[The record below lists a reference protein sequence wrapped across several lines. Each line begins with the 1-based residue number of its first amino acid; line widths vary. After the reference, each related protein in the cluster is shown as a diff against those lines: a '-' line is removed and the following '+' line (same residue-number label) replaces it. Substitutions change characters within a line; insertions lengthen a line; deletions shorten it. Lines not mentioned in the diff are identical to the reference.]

1 MCPYACVCVC
11 ARGTGLLRLP
21 EMADALHTYFP
32 GFFPPPLVEVL
43 FHTVMEL
50 AEEQGIEG
58 SGKLGW
64 TLPMFL
70 KVCVRVH
77 VGGFCCSQLLAV
89 CRLVGWLLCRWFQG
103 LGWAPSRCPV
113 PYVSS
118 TAWCLCVLGNA
129 VHSDSVPSVLL
140 RLTGDMRVDRY
151 IGRSPPPSPPICC
164 EYHLCYSR

>member
-1 MCPYACVCVC
+1 VSVPLSPH
-11 ARGTGLLRLP
+11 RIGTGLLRLP
-21 EMADALHTYFP
+21 EVADALHTYFP

-50 AEEQGIEG
+50 AEEQGVEG

-64 TLPMFL
+64 TLPIFL
-70 KVCVRVH
+70 KVCV
-77 VGGFCCSQLLAV
+77 CV
-89 CRLVGWLLCRWFQG
+89 CMWEVFVARSCWLCVVWLVGLLCRWCQG

-151 IGRSPPPSPPICC
+151 IGWSPS
-164 EYHLCYSR
+164 HLL